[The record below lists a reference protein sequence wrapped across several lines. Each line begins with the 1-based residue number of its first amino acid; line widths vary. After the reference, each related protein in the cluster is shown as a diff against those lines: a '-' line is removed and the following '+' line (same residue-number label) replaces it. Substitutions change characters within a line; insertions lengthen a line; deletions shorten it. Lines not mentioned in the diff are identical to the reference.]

1 MQNSK
6 RIMLHSP
13 MFLKVKKGWVLGTQE
28 RGWELPQ
35 VHLLPDRTT
44 GRTGC
49 RGSLLVCAVLP
60 SSRRAG
66 RLVTERQLGSGS
78 ACVWSI
84 ATACKEIHMTMALW
98 YIMFK
103 MIEYM
108 AGPLNIC
115 YFWCACHPLGQPSCF
130 RHCASLCT
138 SSRPWACGA
147 KRRHQATRPPSQPP
161 SVAGRQRWVA
171 AVLFAETA
179 SANPILLRPWY

>member
-78 ACVWSI
+78 GCVWSI

-138 SSRPWACGA
+138 SSRPRACGA
-147 KRRHQATRPPSQPP
+147 KRHQATKPPDQPP